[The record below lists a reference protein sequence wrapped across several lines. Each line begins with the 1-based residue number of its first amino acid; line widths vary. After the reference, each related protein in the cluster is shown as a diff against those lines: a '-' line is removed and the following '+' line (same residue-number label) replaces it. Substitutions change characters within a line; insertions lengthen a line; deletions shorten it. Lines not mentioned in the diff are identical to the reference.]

1 MLDKPIL
8 DTILKN
14 SKPGVYTETPY
25 GKVFIHPKKGRRY
38 IKKTDGVLES
48 FPKFLL
54 SQNGVD
60 LPKGTD
66 IHHVNENKLDDR
78 IENYD
83 YSDHHDHA
91 RNHMNFNKKAN
102 SSKSQL
108 HDSED
113 NTIPIPADDYSLDN
127 PEIIDLANSLS
138 IPELVQ
144 YDWDKL
150 AFGVSSGDIIELP
163 LDYISLV
170 YFEDVTEASNKSGPE
185 YFNYADPNELPP
197 VQIKIQDGIFKLE
210 DGHHRY
216 TYSKNLGRDTIR
228 AEISISDNPFNYLG
242 YQIDDV
248 IRLKQSMEN
257 KNYSNYN
264 SLLVFAAIDKVE
276 IEQIAT
282 DLEKDILKLES
293 KFFDEIYITE
303 IGKLNECT
311 VFLVNGDTI
320 KIKHEMDYVEGGN
333 SQRYP
338 EFIPKDE
345 IWLDYNIHT
354 TDIKFIMLHEYI
366 ENRLMRD
373 FGLSYDRAHD
383 IANEQEMSFRKKYR
397 ED

>member
-1 MLDKPIL
+1 MLDKSVI

-38 IKKTDGVLES
+38 IKKTNGVLES

-66 IHHVNENKLDDR
+66 IHHMNENKLDDR

-91 RNHMNFNKKAN
+91 RNHMNFNKKAEIVKN
-102 SSKSQL
+102 QL
-108 HDSED
+108 HDFEGNVIS
-113 NTIPIPADDYSLDN
+113 IPADDYQLDS
-127 PEIIDLANSLS
+127 PIVIDIANSLS
-138 IPELVQ
+138 ISELVR

-150 AFGVSSGDIIELP
+150 AFGISSGETIKLP

-185 YFNYADPNELPP
+185 YFNNADPEELPP
-197 VQIKIQDGIFKLE
+197 VQVKIQDGIFKLE

-216 TYSKNLGRDTIR
+216 IYSKNLGKDTISVTV
-228 AEISISDNPFNYLG
+228 SIFDNPFNYLG
-242 YQIDDV
+242 YQMDDV
-248 IRLKQSMEN
+248 IRLKKSMEN
-257 KNYSNYN
+257 KNYSSYDN
-264 SLLVFAAIDKVE
+264 LLVFAAIDKDE
-276 IEQIAT
+276 IEQIAI
-282 DLEKDILKLES
+282 DLEKDILELES
-293 KFFDEIYITE
+293 KFFDEIYVSE
-303 IGKLNECT
+303 IGKLNECA

-320 KIKHEMDYVEGGN
+320 KIKHEMDFCEGGN

-345 IWLDYNIHT
+345 IWIEVNIHT

-373 FGLSYDRAHD
+373 FSLTYDKAHD
-383 IANEQEMSFRKKYR
+383 IANEQEKSFRKKYR